1 MTKTI
6 VLIVAAGKGMR
17 AGKPMP
23 KQYVNLAGRMVL
35 SRTIDAF
42 IGHQLIAGIAIV
54 ICPQDIDLYHQ
65 ATKEFDRKILPPIFG
80 GKTRQESVFNGLK
93 ALQEYAPERV
103 LIHDAARPFVEELLI
118 GRVMQGLYSHDAV
131 LPIIPVTDTIKQ
143 VANHLVSATVDRADL
158 FAAQTPQGF
167 RFPLILELH
176 EQAKKEQ
183 TTAFTDDVSITE
195 NAGID
200 VLCVEGGPDNHKL
213 TTSGDMKI
221 AELVLSPQQTFETRT
236 GSGFDVHRFEPGN
249 SLILC
254 GIKIPFNKRLKG
266 HSDADVAMHALT
278 DAIYGTIG
286 EGDIGSHFP
295 PNEAKW
301 QGAASSI
308 FLEHAVGLVRKRGGI
323 MINVDV
329 TIICEQPK
337 IGPHREAMRAELSMI
352 MEIDI
357 SRIAIKAT
365 TTEQLGFTGRNE
377 GIAAQAVATIAL
389 PTALE
394 PKNV

>member
-1 MTKTI
+1 MPKTI
-6 VLIVAAGKGMR
+6 VLIVAAGKGSR
-17 AGKPMP
+17 AGKSIP
-23 KQYVNLAGRMVL
+23 KQYVDLAGRMVL

-42 IGHQLIAGIAIV
+42 IGHQLIAGIATV
-54 ICPQDIDLYHQ
+54 IRPRDIDLYRQ
-65 ATKEFDRKILPPIFG
+65 ATDEFGDKLLPSISG
-80 GKTRQESVFNGLK
+80 GKTRQESVHNGLK
-93 ALQEYAPERV
+93 ALQKYAPERV

-118 GRVMQGLYSHDAV
+118 GQVMQGLYSHDAV

-143 VANHLVSATVDRADL
+143 VADHLVSATVKRADL

-167 RFPLILELH
+167 NFPLILKLH
-176 EQAKKEQ
+176 EQAQ
-183 TTAFTDDVSITE
+183 NDGNSAFTDDVSIAE
-195 NAGID
+195 GAGID
-200 VLCVEGGPDNHKL
+200 VLCVDGGLDNHKL
-213 TTSGDMKI
+213 TTSRDMKI
-221 AELVLSPQQTFETRT
+221 AALVLSDQQTFETRM
-236 GSGFDVHRFEPGN
+236 GSGFDVHRFDPGD
-249 SLILC
+249 SVILC
-254 GIKIPFNKRLKG
+254 GIKIPFGKRLKG

-286 EGDIGSHFP
+286 AGDIGSHFP

-301 QGAASSI
+301 QGVASSV
-308 FLEHAVGLVRKRGGI
+308 FLKHAVGLVRERGGK
-323 MINVDV
+323 MVNVDV

-337 IGPHREAMRAELSMI
+337 ISPHREAMRAELSTI

-365 TTEQLGFTGRNE
+365 TTEELGFTGRNE

-394 PKNV
+394 